1 MKTAWCY
8 QIPLIFKLPNVSN
21 NDASSIYKRLGHRV
35 INKHNEELQH
45 VLKGLGNSDRVLS
58 KQVSAINFFILKKS
72 TISNNSKSL
81 LKLLYTQQK
90 NLSSL
95 KRVCIL
101 PIFSANKTI
110 TNLTQYEI
118 FHEESEFLKADL
130 YFPI

>member
-21 NDASSIYKRLGHRV
+21 NDASSVYKRLGHRV
-35 INKHNEELQH
+35 INKHNEEVQH
-45 VLKGLGNSDRVLS
+45 VLKRLGNSDRVLS

-81 LKLLYTQQK
+81 QKLLYTQQK